1 MNMENESLKA
11 QAEKVIEQLV
21 AVKEEFIKNKE
32 EIALSIRRDVV
43 KVELK
48 AILQDN
54 TDYNSL
60 KTAIETYI
68 DNMLNIKG
76 E

>member
-1 MNMENESLKA
+1 MENESLKA
-11 QAEKVIEQLV
+11 QAEKVIEQLT
-21 AVKEEFIKNKE
+21 AVKEEFVKNKE
-32 EIALSIRRDVV
+32 ELAISIRRDIV

-60 KTAIETYI
+60 KGALENYI
-68 DNMLNIKG
+68 DNLLNIKG